1 MTLAWDTD
9 GHAYQHSAADHL
21 VTRAAAALWLSP
33 GYGKT
38 AAALHAFKKLKDA
51 GKARNM
57 LVVAPLR
64 VVQTVWENEIASWS
78 SLEGLHAT
86 KLHGPKKAIWLKQRD
101 VNVWLINYEG
111 LPWLTCGSLEVK
123 NAPHFDVVVF
133 DEIRRLK
140 NSQSQRFRAALPLAR
155 KATWRWGLTGTPA
168 SNGLMDLFGQFLIL
182 DGGAAL
188 GSRLTRFRRAYFE
201 QGYDGFS
208 WLPRPGAAKTI
219 EDKLAPLVFRA
230 EGKLDLPVFVHD
242 KRSVVLD
249 DKARKIYTTMKGDL
263 ITRLGSTV
271 ITAANAAVLVGKLKQ
286 MANGRVYDEAR
297 EVHVIHS
304 AKQDA
309 LRELIDELGD
319 EQLLIAYEFNHD
331 LAQIREVLGDDVPYI
346 GGGVGETAMQD
357 RVAAWNRREIQ
368 FLAAHPACLHPDTS
382 VLTEHRGWVRI
393 VDVLDHERVFDGVE
407 FVSHRGCQLSG
418 RREVIERFGIA
429 MTPDHLFLINDK
441 WVKAEDVRDTAEG
454 RKEARYAYA
463 GDDSRVGA
471 LFALRSG
478 EREAGTECGSGQSGK
493 AEILPGLSSRDI
505 PHDDAYPPLQDM
517 AGDARQ
523 SGESKFPGLGALR
536 RAGHCSSPGMV
547 RFYEVLDRHGSR
559 LHGTP
564 DAGKGRC
571 ERPLLQSEL
580 PVGYEHGAA
589 GQQTEQSRGHLQGP
603 ANAPVRVL
611 PESRSD
617 TGGDNTVSQEARIGG
632 SCDDGL
638 PSVRLSSRAKIP
650 VYDLVDCGPR
660 SRFVVQNAVGEVF
673 VVHNS
678 AGHGI
683 NLQRGGAHHI
693 LWWGP
698 TFDLDHYIQFN
709 DRLCRQGNTADS
721 VVVHVFVAEHT
732 VDETAV
738 KSRDEKDTL
747 QSALLKAMAVEF
759 GDTIHVQKAEE
770 APMKLTFKSDVETAL
785 AEPQQGANPFQQAAP
800 VQQGANPFQQAAAIM
815 QDVAAPPPMRPEQ
828 AFEAFGVS
836 LPAMPVE
843 TPPEPER
850 VAGADLFQQ
859 VAAQEPEQGTA
870 AFAVQDAPIKEASPA
885 PQGMVPVYTWVPES
899 AVSAVLAAIA
909 RAVKK

>member
-140 NSQSQRFRAALPLAR
+140 NSRALRFRAALPLAR

-297 EVHVIHS
+297 EIHVIHS

-368 FLAAHPACLHPDTS
+368 FLAAHPA
-382 VLTEHRGWVRI
+382 
-393 VDVLDHERVFDGVE
+393 
-407 FVSHRGCQLSG
+407 
-418 RREVIERFGIA
+418 
-429 MTPDHLFLINDK
+429 
-441 WVKAEDVRDTAEG
+441 
-454 RKEARYAYA
+454 
-463 GDDSRVGA
+463 
-471 LFALRSG
+471 
-478 EREAGTECGSGQSGK
+478 
-493 AEILPGLSSRDI
+493 
-505 PHDDAYPPLQDM
+505 
-517 AGDARQ
+517 
-523 SGESKFPGLGALR
+523 
-536 RAGHCSSPGMV
+536 
-547 RFYEVLDRHGSR
+547 
-559 LHGTP
+559 
-564 DAGKGRC
+564 
-571 ERPLLQSEL
+571 
-580 PVGYEHGAA
+580 
-589 GQQTEQSRGHLQGP
+589 
-603 ANAPVRVL
+603 
-611 PESRSD
+611 
-617 TGGDNTVSQEARIGG
+617 
-632 SCDDGL
+632 
-638 PSVRLSSRAKIP
+638 
-650 VYDLVDCGPR
+650 
-660 SRFVVQNAVGEVF
+660 
-673 VVHNS
+673 S

-785 AEPQQGANPFQQAAP
+785 AEPQQANPFQQAAPVQQGANPFQQAAP